1 MVNEDGIFLSKNY
14 GLVCTQKLHPFNL
27 ISKEMDAAQPTCR
40 QNAGGKMTLYASV
53 KDLQF

>member
-1 MVNEDGIFLSKNY
+1 MANEDGVFLSKNY

-40 QNAGGKMTLYASV
+40 QNAGGKMTLYSIQ
-53 KDLQF
+53 DLQF